1 MLRQLTIVY
10 IYKVREG
17 SITVKKN
24 HDRRCY
30 CLNVILHEM
39 CDFARAH
46 GLLANKDVHNLIQ
59 NFRMITL
66 YSIYNEALPMFRSFY
81 EAQRKAVTMT
91 WIDCFRLNGFDV
103 RKQLRDLHQI
113 MPPFLA
119 VWYLRL
125 MFQFL

>member
-1 MLRQLTIVY
+1 
-10 IYKVREG
+10 
-17 SITVKKN
+17 
-24 HDRRCY
+24 
-30 CLNVILHEM
+30 M
-39 CDFARAH
+39 CDFAKAH
-46 GLLANKDVHNLIQ
+46 QLCGNKDVHNLIQ

-66 YSIYNEALPMFRSFY
+66 YSIYNEARPMFRSYY
-81 EAQRKAVTMT
+81 EAQRKAVTKS
-91 WIDCFRLNGFDV
+91 WIYCFRQNGFDL